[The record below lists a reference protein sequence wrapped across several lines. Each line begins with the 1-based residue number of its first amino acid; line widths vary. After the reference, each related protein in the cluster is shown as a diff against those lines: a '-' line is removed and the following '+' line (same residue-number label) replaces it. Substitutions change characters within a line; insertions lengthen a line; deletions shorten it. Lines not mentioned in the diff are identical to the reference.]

1 MVDET
6 LNPSGPKPY
15 ATAAWTYH
23 QTVEEIEV
31 DDSEDDDEELAPV
44 FLSSPEPY
52 ATAAWTYVQQV
63 IEEIT
68 ASDSDVELD
77 SVDEVPWWETVGGEG
92 PKPYATRAWTYS
104 QVVEEE
110 TDSEE
115 ITPQLTPQPLVTV
128 EWWETIGGEGPK
140 PYATAA
146 WTYHQDVSFVEEFVP
161 VSLKLYFAY
170 DEEFYPRTKGFGVI
184 LDSGYFGQ
192 KGEAVY
198 DSAYYLGGERGIL
211 MKRKL
216 ARVLVYDQLADS
228 PGPLASIP
236 QPLGN
241 LATDPNFGDPL
252 ETDPTGEDI
261 GAELNNL
268 YWASINA
275 DTGPQES
282 LEIVGDGNFDG
293 VFIEAARDS
302 QPYDDV
308 PPGTLLGS
316 VSYELFENIVTIT
329 DWEHLNW
336 QDDTPV
342 FKAVKVILN
351 ELPACVTEVKV
362 LDPPHAFWT
371 ALGFRPNFKGDQYLH
386 LYTV

>member
-1 MVDET
+1 MTEPPLGNLGPKPYATASWTYSQIVEEVEEDSDEVEVETPFLDTPEPYATRAWTYHQVVDEIDDT
-6 LNPSGPKPY
+6 LEETNDCQLSQDPVWWGTIGQQGPAPYASKAWTYTQIVVEEEEQQTPLLPVSLPPSLWWETIGDSGPKPY

-23 QTVEEIEV
+23 QE
-31 DDSEDDDEELAPV
+31 
-44 FLSSPEPY
+44 
-52 ATAAWTYVQQV
+52 
-63 IEEIT
+63 
-68 ASDSDVELD
+68 
-77 SVDEVPWWETVGGEG
+77 
-92 PKPYATRAWTYS
+92 
-104 QVVEEE
+104 
-110 TDSEE
+110 
-115 ITPQLTPQPLVTV
+115 
-128 EWWETIGGEGPK
+128 
-140 PYATAA
+140 
-146 WTYHQDVSFVEEFVP
+146 VSFVLEFVP
-161 VSLKLYFAY
+161 LSLKLYFAY
-170 DEEFYPRTKGFGVI
+170 DEEFYPRTKGLGVI

-198 DSAYYLGGERGIL
+198 DSAYFLGGERGIL

-228 PGPLASIP
+228 PGLLPTIP
-236 QPLGN
+236 QPLGV

-252 ETDPTGEDI
+252 ETDPTGDEI
-261 GAELNNL
+261 GAELNNT
-268 YWASINA
+268 YWASING

-282 LEIVGDGNFDG
+282 LEIAGDGDLDG
-293 VFIEAARDS
+293 VLIEAARAS
-302 QPYDDV
+302 IPQDDR

-316 VSYELFENIVTIT
+316 VSYELFGTTVTIT

-342 FKAVKVILN
+342 YKAVKVILN
-351 ELPACVTEVKV
+351 ELPECVTEIKV